1 MVVEQRCGSGFLDES
16 RGDVVNQSEPPP
28 FAFRW
33 RRRSLRTTALMLS
46 AAALL
51 AAYGSSPSAMSRT
64 GKTIGTASRRTEFA
78 KRVDIGGGRKMY
90 LECRGDRSPTVVLVS
105 GLDAAADLWHRH
117 EQPAPKVFPEVAKFT
132 RVCAYDR
139 PGTPYGTRL
148 PSRSDPVP
156 QPTTTRNA
164 VGDLHALLRAA
175 HVPGPYA
182 LVGHSFGG
190 LLTRLYASTYP
201 KQVSGMVLVDI
212 LSDSLRDAMTPEEW
226 TIWKAANARRP
237 QDIAEYPDLE
247 RIDFDVAMDQVKA
260 AQRIRPIPLVVLS
273 ADVPFGLVVPAAI
286 DKGDLPPN
294 TPRDFG
300 CVIDR
305 ANKVAQAELAKLVPG
320 AKHVTKTH
328 SGHNI
333 MIDQPQ
339 LVIDA
344 IREIVDAVRRGDRAL
359 SR

>member
-1 MVVEQRCGSGFLDES
+1 L
-16 RGDVVNQSEPPP
+16 RGRHIPKIGQMLRKLVPDRLTLGP
-28 FAFRW
+28 FAGER
-33 RRRSLRTTALMLS
+33 
-46 AAALL
+46 
-51 AAYGSSPSAMSRT
+51 GT
-64 GKTIGTASRRTEFA
+64 GLPVHWEGT
-78 KRVDIGGGRKMY
+78 
-90 LECRGDRSPTVVLVS
+90 
-105 GLDAAADLWHRH
+105 
-117 EQPAPKVFPEVAKFT
+117 
-132 RVCAYDR
+132 
-139 PGTPYGTRL
+139 
-148 PSRSDPVP
+148 
-156 QPTTTRNA
+156 
-164 VGDLHALLRAA
+164 
-175 HVPGPYA
+175 YA
-182 LVGHSFGG
+182 CC

-260 AQRIRPIPLVVLS
+260 ARRIRPIPLVVLS

-300 CVIDR
+300 YVVDR

-320 AKHVTKTH
+320 AKHVTKTQ
-328 SGHNI
+328 SGHNM
-333 MIDQPQ
+333 MIDQPR

-344 IREIVDAVRRGDRAL
+344 IREVVDAVRRGDRAL
-359 SR
+359 SG